1 MSNTTLKIIACVSM
15 LIDHIGYIL
24 FPDYLIFR
32 YFGRIAMPIFAFF
45 IGVGCR
51 YTKNKLKYLSQ
62 VLFLGIACQIVNII
76 NDLITGNFTDIYG
89 NILIT
94 FSLSIVICF
103 AYLHLE
109 NAIKQNDKKEILK
122 RSCLFLICLLGVFCV
137 LRFTDNVIGIPF
149 SVDYGWR
156 GVLLPLCACV
166 FTKKPQQL
174 ILFSIGLI
182 MPMIIL
188 QKGLYFTLFS
198 ACALV
203 FLLFYNGKY
212 GNRKL
217 KYLFYIFYPT
227 HLAVLHL
234 ISLII

>member
-24 FPDYLIFR
+24 FPEYIIFR
-32 YFGRIAMPIFAFF
+32 YLGRIAMPIFAFF
-45 IGVGCR
+45 IGIGCR

-62 VLFLGIACQIVNII
+62 ILLLGVFCQIVSTI
-76 NDLITGNFTDIYG
+76 NDLITGNFNNIYS

-109 NAIKQNDKKEILK
+109 NAIKQNQKSEIAK
-122 RSCLFLICLLGVFCV
+122 CGCLFLFCLLGVFCV
-137 LRFTDNVIGIPF
+137 LRFTDNIIGIPF

-166 FTKKPQQL
+166 FTKKPHQL
-174 ILFSIGLI
+174 ILFGLGLVV
-182 MPMIIL
+182 PMILL
-188 QKGLYFTLFS
+188 QKGFYFTLFS
-198 ACALV
+198 ALALI
-203 FLLFYNGKY
+203 FLYFYNGEY

-227 HLAVLHL
+227 HLAILHL